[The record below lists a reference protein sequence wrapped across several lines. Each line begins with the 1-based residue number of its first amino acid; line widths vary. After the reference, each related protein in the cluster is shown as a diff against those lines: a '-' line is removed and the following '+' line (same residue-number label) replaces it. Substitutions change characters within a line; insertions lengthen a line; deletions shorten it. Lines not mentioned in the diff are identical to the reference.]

1 MAVTHRRGL
10 ITYHTVTI
18 RESIT
23 RDVIAAAVD
32 AKDRDGIDAG
42 YRCLA
47 AWRLGRKAPR
57 EDWAL
62 VKMFADMD

>member
-10 ITYHTVTI
+10 STYHTVTI
-18 RESIT
+18 RASIT
-23 RDVIAAAVD
+23 RDVIERATD
-32 AKDRDGIDAG
+32 AGDRMVIDAG

-62 VKMFADMD
+62 IKLFADMD

>member
-1 MAVTHRRGL
+1 MAVTHTRGL
-10 ITYHTVTI
+10 ITYHNVTI
-18 RESIT
+18 RASIT
-23 RDVIAAAVD
+23 RDVITAATD
-32 AKDRDGIDAG
+32 AGDRMVIDAG

-62 VKMFADMD
+62 IRMFAEMD